1 MTHFLKVWPGSFEAI
16 IAGEKRHDIR
26 RCDDRKFLINDFVV
40 LEEWNPSLFSEA
52 LKNSQE
58 RDPAIAKMDAT
69 KAAYTGRR
77 ILRIISYVSVA
88 GSWGLPSNICVFTI
102 K

>member
-1 MTHFLKVWPGSFEAI
+1 MTHFLKVWPGSFEAVI
-16 IAGEKRHDIR
+16 LGTKRHDIR
-26 RCDDRKFLINDFVV
+26 RCDDRKFLVNDFVV
-40 LEEWNPSLFSEA
+40 LEEWNPAIYMES

-58 RDPAIAKMDAT
+58 HDPVKAQAEAT